1 MRRLA
6 ILLLLLAAPAFAKPL
21 VLTTLKPL
29 TLIVAA
35 VAGDIVE
42 VRQLLPDGDSPHHW
56 ALQMSGRRLLDS
68 ADLVLWIGPDMES
81 ALVDGIAV
89 RDRARV
95 ITAVDL
101 PALQWPP
108 AQPGDSANIRDA
120 HIWLSPVNAA
130 VIARAV
136 TDWLIQA
143 HPGQQEALRARA
155 MIFDELMVRTQ
166 ASIDR
171 RLRAVK
177 QQKFV
182 VDHDGLRHF
191 VAAFGLRQVG
201 YFTDAGDRGIGA
213 RAMERL
219 FAETG
224 VKCLVTEPG
233 HIGQMQPMA
242 RRLGAKLAVVDP
254 FGAGVKPGS
263 GAYGDFLA
271 GIGEQLAGCLGA
283 APIAEA
289 PR

>member
-1 MRRLA
+1 MSRLA
-6 ILLLLLAAPAFAKPL
+6 ILLVLFAMPAFAKPL

-29 TLIVAA
+29 TMIVTA
-35 VAGDIVE
+35 VAGDVVE

-56 ALQMSGRRLLDS
+56 ALKMSDRRVLDS

-81 ALVDGIAV
+81 ALAEGVAV
-89 RDRARV
+89 RDRAKV

-108 AQPGDSANIRDA
+108 APPGDGANVRDA

-136 TDWLIQA
+136 ADWLIHA
-143 HPGQQEALRARA
+143 HPGQQQALRARA
-155 MIFDELMVRTQ
+155 LAFGELMARTQ

-171 RLRAVK
+171 RLRPVK
-177 QQKFV
+177 QQRFV

-191 VAAFGLRQVG
+191 VAAFGLHQVG

-213 RAMERL
+213 RAMNRL

-224 VKCLVTEPG
+224 IKCLVAEPG
-233 HIGQMQPMA
+233 HIGQMRSMA
-242 RRLGAKLAVVDP
+242 RRLDARLAVIDP
-254 FGAGVKPGS
+254 FGAGVRPGPE
-263 GAYGDFLA
+263 AYGDFLA
-271 GIGEQLAGCLGA
+271 GIGEQLADCLDA
-283 APIAEA
+283 APMAGA